1 MKISVKGITTS
12 AVIAAAYVVLTLPF
26 ASVGFGPVQF
36 RIAEVFTV
44 LPFLSPYAIFGNFI
58 DCFVSNMLFSTP
70 LDMVVGSLATLLAAF
85 LTYKCKKVYTAAL
98 PPVIVNALVIG
109 TMLSVISDGF
119 TPILLLSYIGSI
131 ALSQFIVC
139 FILGIPFIKLLQK
152 YKLDKLMK

>member
-1 MKISVKGITTS
+1 MTISVKGITTS

-44 LPFLSPYAIFGNFI
+44 LPFLSPYAILGNFI
-58 DCFVSNMLFSTP
+58 GCFVSNMLFSTP

-85 LTYKCKKVYTAAL
+85 LTYKCKKIYTAAL
-98 PPVIVNALVIG
+98 PPVIVNAFVIG
-109 TMLSVISDGF
+109 TMLAVISDGF
-119 TPILLLSYIGSI
+119 TPVLLLSYIGSI

-139 FILGIPFIKLLQK
+139 FVLGIPFIKLLQR
-152 YKLDKLMK
+152 YKLDRLMK

>member
-1 MKISVKGITTS
+1 M
-12 AVIAAAYVVLTLPF
+12 
-26 ASVGFGPVQF
+26 Q
-36 RIAEVFTV
+36 
-44 LPFLSPYAIFGNFI
+44 
-58 DCFVSNMLFSTP
+58 
-70 LDMVVGSLATLLAAF
+70 
-85 LTYKCKKVYTAAL
+85 KVYTAAL

>member
-1 MKISVKGITTS
+1 MTISVKGITTS
-12 AVIAAAYVVLTLPF
+12 AVIAAAYVVLALPF

-44 LPFLSPYAIFGNFI
+44 LPFLSPYAILGNFI
-58 DCFVSNMLFSTP
+58 GCFVSNMLFSTP

-85 LTYKCKKVYTAAL
+85 LTYKCKNVYTAAL
-98 PPVIVNALVIG
+98 PPVIVNALIIG
-109 TMLSVISDGF
+109 TMLAVISDGF

-139 FILGIPFIKLLQK
+139 FVLGIPFIKLLQR

>member
-1 MKISVKGITTS
+1 MTISVKGITTS

-26 ASVGFGPVQF
+26 ASISFGPVQF

-58 DCFVSNMLFSTP
+58 GCFVSNLLFSTP

-85 LTYKCKKVYTAAL
+85 LTYKCKKIYTAAL
-98 PPVIVNALVIG
+98 PPVIVNAFVIG
-109 TMLSVISDGF
+109 TMLAVISDGF
-119 TPILLLSYIGSI
+119 TPVLLLSYIGSI

-139 FILGIPFIKLLQK
+139 FVLGIPFIKLLQR
-152 YKLDKLMK
+152 YKLDRLMK

>member
-44 LPFLSPYAIFGNFI
+44 LPFLSPYAIFRNFI
-58 DCFVSNMLFSTP
+58 GCFVSNMLFSTP

>member
-26 ASVGFGPVQF
+26 ASVGFDPVQF

-58 DCFVSNMLFSTP
+58 GCFVSNMLFSTP

-139 FILGIPFIKLLQK
+139 FVLGIPFIKLLQK